1 MKNCRT
7 FPVWQRIGGVESMR
21 NNQLIVLDG
30 KSSKSSERPPKI
42 AVLQHG
48 CGDMSFCN
56 HSKQEALLPWNAA
69 AVGTN

>member
-1 MKNCRT
+1 
-7 FPVWQRIGGVESMR
+7 MR

-48 CGDMSFCN
+48 CADMSFCN
-56 HSKQEALLPWNAA
+56 HSKQEALLTWNAA
-69 AVGTN
+69 AVGQIDPIHWMTVRNFRGIP